1 VLSFQQFRCG
11 NGYPWIGRGVQ
22 PFYHDH
28 LVEPHWQRA
37 LRSTANHFPQIQTL
51 SNQIGIP
58 PTQLKLISN
67 GAVLK
72 SSPAS
77 IASCGIKNGSTLVVV
92 GANAVP
98 SSGTGEGTGGKEP
111 VQVKKKKEVVPTT
124 DDGLVGYIAE
134 KSGVV
139 DELRDQ
145 VEAFQRDVDAYL
157 ASKYNPGEA
166 TADVPTLTAIH
177 QAHMRLSELLL
188 QGLLKLDSIDIPS
201 PFTKSRAAR
210 KEAVRKVQNA
220 LNIVDGGWKNAKS
233 AHGQGA

>member
-1 VLSFQQFRCG
+1 MTLLLLPQSESHGSLRIPPQSLTPLS
-11 NGYPWIGRGVQ
+11 
-22 PFYHDH
+22 
-28 LVEPHWQRA
+28 
-37 LRSTANHFPQIQTL
+37 QIQTL

-72 SSPAS
+72 SSGAS
-77 IASCGIKNGSTLVVV
+77 ISSCGIKDGSTLVVV
-92 GANAVP
+92 AANSVP
-98 SSGTGEGTGGKEP
+98 SSGTGEGAAQAAP
-111 VQVKKKKEVVPTT
+111 VQHKKKKEVVPTT
-124 DDGLVGYIAE
+124 DDGLVGYIDE
-134 KSGVV
+134 KAGVV
-139 DELRDQ
+139 DELKDQ
-145 VEAFQRDVDAYL
+145 VAQFQRDVDAYL
-157 ASKYNPGEA
+157 ASKSNPA
-166 TADVPTLTAIH
+166 DASPDVPTLTAIH

-188 QGLLKLDSIDIPS
+188 QGLLRLDSIDIPS